1 MNRIKVLPSEISVK
15 IAAGEVIERPGSV
28 VKEMVENSLDAGA
41 TEINVELLEG
51 GKGLIRVT
59 DNGHG
64 MNPED
69 AEVCFKR
76 HSTSKIDKEE
86 DLNHISTLGFRGEAL
101 PSISAV
107 SRITLRTNVEGSDR
121 GIEVRREGEEVL
133 SVSDIAFPKGTSFEV
148 KDLFFNLPARK
159 KFLRSERSELTF
171 TAKYLTN
178 AALANPEVRFSLKN
192 GRREIFNY
200 PEVSSLKERLFQV
213 YGKASVD
220 NLMEVDYRDREY
232 HLFGFASVPPSG
244 RSDRTRQMFYVN
256 KRPVRDKTLQAAF
269 NQAYRGFLEKDRFA
283 EAYLFLT
290 VPYSDVDVNV
300 HPTKADVRFQESR
313 PLFQFIYKSIHHA
326 LLSRKG
332 IKEVY
337 SPSVEQVPSQGIK
350 ERPHSRGFQF
360 SPADLLEEGQ
370 GDLST
375 DTPTLFPAEG
385 EEQRDF
391 PRVLGQ
397 YQDAYIVAVDP
408 EAVFIIDQHNA
419 HERVL
424 FQEFLYITS
433 KGEWPRKLALLTILF
448 EFSPSQELA
457 WEENQSFLEEMGF
470 RIEPMGGKSFALKEY
485 PEMFRD
491 EEARDVFLSILE
503 DVTKEKVEQKRER
516 ILATMACKAAIKYG
530 EKLTQDKM
538 DYLVEE
544 LFRTENPS
552 LCPHGRPIVVKLT
565 NKEIEKSL
573 KRG

>member
-232 HLFGFASVPPSG
+232 H
-244 RSDRTRQMFYVN
+244 
-256 KRPVRDKTLQAAF
+256 K
-269 NQAYRGFLEKDRFA
+269 
-283 EAYLFLT
+283 
-290 VPYSDVDVNV
+290 
-300 HPTKADVRFQESR
+300 
-313 PLFQFIYKSIHHA
+313 
-326 LLSRKG
+326 
-332 IKEVY
+332 
-337 SPSVEQVPSQGIK
+337 
-350 ERPHSRGFQF
+350 
-360 SPADLLEEGQ
+360 
-370 GDLST
+370 
-375 DTPTLFPAEG
+375 
-385 EEQRDF
+385 
-391 PRVLGQ
+391 
-397 YQDAYIVAVDP
+397 
-408 EAVFIIDQHNA
+408 
-419 HERVL
+419 
-424 FQEFLYITS
+424 
-433 KGEWPRKLALLTILF
+433 
-448 EFSPSQELA
+448 
-457 WEENQSFLEEMGF
+457 
-470 RIEPMGGKSFALKEY
+470 KEY
-485 PEMFRD
+485 
-491 EEARDVFLSILE
+491 L
-503 DVTKEKVEQKRER
+503 
-516 ILATMACKAAIKYG
+516 
-530 EKLTQDKM
+530 
-538 DYLVEE
+538 
-544 LFRTENPS
+544 
-552 LCPHGRPIVVKLT
+552 
-565 NKEIEKSL
+565 
-573 KRG
+573 